1 MQLLDEI
8 KGRRKEILSLA
19 RQYGILN
26 IRVFGSVASGRDSAQ
41 SDIDFLVELEK
52 GRSLFDIG
60 GAKIKLEDLL
70 GRKVDIVTEQ
80 GLHWY
85 VRDEILKEA
94 RPI

>member
-1 MQLLDEI
+1 MNTLNQLQQ
-8 KGRRKEILSLA
+8 RKSEILKLA
-19 RQYGILN
+19 QQYGITN